1 MRHTLVATSQ
11 PLTLGK
17 RVPQVLDTE
26 NNEYRKCFSLSAH
39 TAYAHTSY
47 LQCFLPFAFH
57 SQRPVRF
64 SAARPFLSALELPK
78 RKRATLEPAAAARQD
93 AGHVGFIHLGH
104 TRLCKVFGGAAH
116 YGSVTAYQKPFF
128 NVVYDD
134 GHNEVMTGNQL
145 APLLRVDDAAFADPR
160 RWAFDWTI
168 MTMLKVQGFLPQI
181 ASYVRSFGLSLPAQW
196 LDLMPDDVDTSTPS
210 MDTAAA
216 FLQTETLLLTNEH
229 RRSFTDARAHRTLAN
244 YKNAAL
250 KLVWF
255 ALTHG
260 WSLPPTAYEFGL
272 YLTKLSLIRDNAGA
286 LEQARNALKLICS
299 LNSVDGSIYNA
310 LRVLAPLEKARR
322 EYRHVAK
329 KSAALT
335 AAMVEAINNV
345 YSYER
350 TRRPPDEQW
359 EFALGA
365 AISAAFKLLARHND
379 AEKLRWDPGFCD
391 VLDTHVRFYLH
402 GRKNLQHGSALLDVA
417 RPGDNNPN
425 GIYFLLARAKAFF
438 RTGHVLPHID
448 RKTGVVD
455 RTRPM
460 PYYDYVAFLRSAL
473 VAIGLSEEQA
483 ALFAGHSTRAGGAT
497 AAAANGLH
505 QEDIQHLAGV
515 VSSTWLACYNRRYL
529 DERLRVSRSLGL

>member
-1 MRHTLVATSQ
+1 VGAHSFRSVYAWLRARMLPACATRSW
-11 PLTLGK
+11 PRLNHLHLGREYPK
-17 RVPQVLDTE
+17 CWTQK

-210 MDTAAA
+210 
-216 FLQTETLLLTNEH
+216 NGH
-229 RRSFTDARAHRTLAN
+229 RS
-244 YKNAAL
+244 
-250 KLVWF
+250 
-255 ALTHG
+255 
-260 WSLPPTAYEFGL
+260 S
-272 YLTKLSLIRDNAGA
+272 
-286 LEQARNALKLICS
+286 
-299 LNSVDGSIYNA
+299 
-310 LRVLAPLEKARR
+310 
-322 EYRHVAK
+322 
-329 KSAALT
+329 
-335 AAMVEAINNV
+335 
-345 YSYER
+345 
-350 TRRPPDEQW
+350 
-359 EFALGA
+359 
-365 AISAAFKLLARHND
+365 
-379 AEKLRWDPGFCD
+379 
-391 VLDTHVRFYLH
+391 
-402 GRKNLQHGSALLDVA
+402 
-417 RPGDNNPN
+417 
-425 GIYFLLARAKAFF
+425 
-438 RTGHVLPHID
+438 
-448 RKTGVVD
+448 
-455 RTRPM
+455 
-460 PYYDYVAFLRSAL
+460 
-473 VAIGLSEEQA
+473 
-483 ALFAGHSTRAGGAT
+483 LFANGDASSHQRA
-497 AAAANGLH
+497 
-505 QEDIQHLAGV
+505 
-515 VSSTWLACYNRRYL
+515 
-529 DERLRVSRSLGL
+529 